1 MRQWRNSF
9 VAAAAIG
16 ISVGLAAAPAV
27 GQEAKIDTLKQLF
40 AALGR
45 CWQSPALA
53 QGSTGMQITV
63 LVSFRRDGSIIG
75 KPKIT
80 FESPEASDADRLAY
94 RVAVMETLQRCTP
107 LPFTEGLAGAM
118 AGRPITMRFDD
129 RRNQPKQ
136 KEKQAWLSPK
146 IR

>member
-1 MRQWRNSF
+1 MLPRHTSL
-9 VAAAAIG
+9 VAAAA
-16 ISVGLAAAPAV
+16 VGMSLGAAAPAC
-27 GQEAKIDTLKQLF
+27 GQEAKIDTLKEMF

-45 CWQSPALA
+45 CWQSPALP
-53 QGSTGMQITV
+53 QGSAGMQITV
-63 LVSFRRDGSIIG
+63 LVSFRRDGSIFG
-75 KPKIT
+75 QPKIT

-129 RRNQPKQ
+129 RRNQPKPT
-136 KEKQAWLSPK
+136 EKRAWLSPK
-146 IR
+146 IH

>member
-1 MRQWRNSF
+1 MQSWRNGI
-9 VAAAAIG
+9 VAAVVIGAAIWSAG
-16 ISVGLAAAPAV
+16 SPAI
-27 GQEAKIDTLKQLF
+27 GQEAKIDTLKELF
-40 AALGR
+40 GALGR
-45 CWQSPALA
+45 CWRSPPLA
-53 QGSTGMQITV
+53 QGSAGMQITV
-63 LVSFRRDGSIIG
+63 LVSFRRDGSILG
-75 KPKIT
+75 KPKVT

-129 RRNQPKQ
+129 RRNQPKP

-146 IR
+146 TR

>member
-1 MRQWRNSF
+1 MQLWRS
-9 VAAAAIG
+9 
-16 ISVGLAAAPAV
+16 SLLAAAVIGTALWLPPDPAI
-27 GQEAKIDTLKQLF
+27 GQEAKIDTLKEMF

-53 QGSTGMQITV
+53 QGYAGMQITV
-63 LVSFRRDGSIIG
+63 LVSFRRDGTILG

-80 FESPEASDADRLAY
+80 FESPEATDADRLAY

-118 AGRPITMRFDD
+118 AGRPDHD
-129 RRNQPKQ
+129 
-136 KEKQAWLSPK
+136 AV
-146 IR
+146 

>member
-1 MRQWRNSF
+1 MLSWRASF
-9 VAAAAIG
+9 VAAAAVG
-16 ISVGLAAAPAV
+16 IAVGLAAAPAV
-27 GQEAKIDTLKQLF
+27 GQEAKIDTLKELF

-45 CWQSPALA
+45 CWRSPALA
-53 QGSTGMQITV
+53 QGSAGMQITV
-63 LVSFRRDGSIIG
+63 LVSFRRDGTIFG
-75 KPKIT
+75 KPKVT

-129 RRNQPKQ
+129 RRNPPKP

>member
-1 MRQWRNSF
+1 MQPWRSSF
-9 VAAAAIG
+9 VAAAIG
-16 ISVGLAAAPAV
+16 ISLGLTAAPAI
-27 GQEAKIDTLKQLF
+27 GQEARIDTLKELF
-40 AALGR
+40 ATLGR
-45 CWQSPALA
+45 CWRAPALA
-53 QGSTGMQITV
+53 QGSAGMQITV
-63 LVSFRRDGSIIG
+63 LVSFRRDGSILG
-75 KPKIT
+75 KPKVT
-80 FESPEASDADRLAY
+80 FESADASDSDRLAY

-129 RRNQPKQ
+129 RRNQPKP

>member
-1 MRQWRNSF
+1 MRPPRRAWI
-9 VAAAAIG
+9 VAALT
-16 ISVGLAAAPAV
+16 GLVLWSPCVTAAADDV
-27 GQEAKIDTLKQLF
+27 KIDTLKQMF

-45 CWQSPALA
+45 CWRSPNLP
-53 QGSTGMQITV
+53 QGSAGLQITV
-63 LVSFRRDGSIIG
+63 MVSFRRDGSILG
-75 KPKIT
+75 RPRIT
-80 FESPEASDADRLAY
+80 FETPEASDADRLAY

-129 RRNQPKQ
+129 RRNPTQPT
-136 KEKQAWLSPK
+136 EKRAWLSPT